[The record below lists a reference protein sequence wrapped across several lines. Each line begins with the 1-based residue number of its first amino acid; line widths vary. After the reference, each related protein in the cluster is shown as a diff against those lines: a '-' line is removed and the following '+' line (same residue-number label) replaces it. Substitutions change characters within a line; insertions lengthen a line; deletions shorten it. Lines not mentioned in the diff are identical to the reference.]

1 MKSNVTITIGMC
13 VKNCASTF
21 GEAIDSV
28 LAQDFPRELTE
39 VIIVDD
45 GSKDSTP
52 SLVEEYASKANVRV
66 KVFHHRWKG
75 LGYSR
80 NVVAKEAEGKYVL
93 WVDGDM
99 ILSRD
104 YLKKLFDYMEEH
116 PQVAITKGKQALERG
131 GNLLG
136 TLEGFSRAASKMVD
150 YGSQKTTSRALGTGG
165 AIYRIEAIKQA
176 GWFDQKLKGY
186 GEDLDIE
193 IRIRAAGWKL
203 ATIDAKFLDYERRE
217 LTWKSLWNRYWLRG
231 YYTYYF
237 LRKNEGL
244 LKHYRMLPPAAFVT
258 GLLQANTLFKLTHM
272 SEVFLLPFQHLFK
285 MTAWYLGFMQGQAK
299 GYQL

>member
-1 MKSNVTITIGMC
+1 MGNVTITIGMC
-13 VKNCASTF
+13 VKDCASTF
-21 GEAIDSV
+21 SEAIDSV
-28 LAQDFPRELTE
+28 LSQDFPQELME
-39 VIIVDD
+39 VVIVDD

-52 SLVEEYASKANVRV
+52 SLMEEYANKAHVRV
-66 KVFHHRWKG
+66 RIFHHTWKG

-80 NVVAKEAEGKYVL
+80 NVVVKKAGGKYIL

-99 ILSRD
+99 ILSTD
-104 YLKKLFDYMEEH
+104 YLKKLFDYIEEH

-131 GNLLG
+131 GNLLA
-136 TLEGFSRAASKMVD
+136 TLEGFSRASSKIVD
-150 YGSQKTTSRALGTGG
+150 YDSQKAASRALGTGG
-165 AIYRIEAIKQA
+165 ALYRIDAIKQA

-193 IRIRAAGWKL
+193 IRIRAVGWKL
-203 ATIDAKFLDYERRE
+203 ATIDAKFLDYERRK

-244 LKHYRMLPPAAFVT
+244 LKHYRMIPPAAFVA

-272 SEVFLLPFQHLFK
+272 NEVFLLPFQQLFK
-285 MTAWYLGFMQGQAK
+285 MTAWYVGFTEGHTK
-299 GYQL
+299 GL

>member
-13 VKNCASTF
+13 VRNCASTL

-28 LAQDFPRELTE
+28 LAQDFPQELVE
-39 VIIVDD
+39 VIMVDD
-45 GSKDSTP
+45 GSSDSTL
-52 SLVEEYASKANVRV
+52 SLMEEYSSKTNVRV
-66 KVFHHRWKG
+66 RIFHHKWKG

-80 NVVAKEAEGKYVL
+80 NVVAKKAEGKYIL

-99 ILSRD
+99 IVSRD
-104 YLKKLFDYMEEH
+104 YLKKLFDYMKEH

-131 GNLLG
+131 GNLLA

-150 YGSQKTTSRALGTGG
+150 YGSQKAASRAIGTGG

-231 YYTYYF
+231 YYTRYF

-258 GLLQANTLFKLTHM
+258 GLLQANTLFRLTHM
-272 SEVFLLPFQHLFK
+272 SEVFLLPIQHLFK
-285 MTAWYLGFMQGQAK
+285 MTAWNLGFTQGYAESN
-299 GYQL
+299 

>member
-13 VKNCASTF
+13 VRNCASTF

-28 LAQDFPRELTE
+28 LAQDFPQELME
-39 VIIVDD
+39 VIMVDD

-52 SLVEEYASKANVRV
+52 SLMEEYASKANVRV
-66 KVFHHRWKG
+66 RVFHHKWKG

-80 NVVAKEAEGKYVL
+80 NVVAKKAEGKYIL

-104 YLKKLFDYMEEH
+104 YLKKLVDYMEEH

-131 GNLLG
+131 GNLLA

-150 YGSQKTTSRALGTGG
+150 YDSQKVASRALGTGG

-203 ATIDAKFLDYERRE
+203 ATISAKFLDYERRE

-231 YYTYYF
+231 YYTHYF

-272 SEVFLLPFQHLFK
+272 NEVFLLPFQHLFK
-285 MTAWYLGFMQGQAK
+285 MTAWYFGFTQGHTE
-299 GYQL
+299 GF